1 MNLPKCRAEDYIQW
15 LIASP
20 KVASCTQAANATPG
34 FVAHD
39 SYTRLLERLEPES
52 ETLWQEVKALVC
64 FDSGWLVLDD
74 TTLDKHY
81 AKKMELVT
89 RHWSGKHRA
98 VVQGIN
104 LITLLWTNGEFAI
117 PIDWRIFNKDKD
129 KLSKNDHLW
138 QMLQTARQ
146 RGFQPTA
153 VLWDSWYSSL
163 KNLKLLRSFGWDFFV
178 ALKSNRQVS
187 YDNIGNHAVSEVA
200 MKAGSK
206 HVHLKG
212 YGWVELYKA
221 PANTKEEGWRY
232 FIGTESPKDE
242 AQVQYLRETANQ
254 IEVYHRGLKQECHVE
269 RCQARKE
276 RKQRNHI
283 ALAIRAFVRL
293 EAHRYNTGITRF
305 EAKFSIVREAI
316 RSYLE
321 APLFT
326 LSKPTA

>member
-1 MNLPKCRAEDYIQW
+1 MNPPKCRAEDYIQW

-20 KVASCTQAANATPG
+20 KVASCTQAATSTPG

-39 SYTRLLERLEPES
+39 AYTRLLQRLEPES
-52 ETLWQEVKALVC
+52 ETLWQEVKNLVSL
-64 FDSGWLVLDD
+64 DSGWLVLDD

-89 RHWSGKHRA
+89 RHWSGKHHA

-104 LITLLWTNGEFAI
+104 LITLLWTDGDLAI
-117 PIDWRIFNKDKD
+117 PIDWRVFNKEKD
-129 KLSKNDHLW
+129 QLSKNDHLW
-138 QMLQTARQ
+138 QMLHTARQ

-163 KNLKLLRSFGWDFFV
+163 KNLKLLRSFDWKFFV
-178 ALKSNRQVS
+178 GLKSNRQVS
-187 YDNIGNHAVSEVA
+187 YDKIGNHAVREVA
-200 MKAGSK
+200 MEAGHK

-221 PANTKEEGWRY
+221 PANTKEESWRY
-232 FIGTESPKDE
+232 FIGTEPPKSN
-242 AQVQYLRETANQ
+242 AQVQHLRETANQ

-283 ALAIRAFVRL
+283 ALAIRSFVRL
-293 EAHRYNTGITRF
+293 EVHRYNTGISRF
-305 EAKFSIVREAI
+305 EAKLSIFREAI
-316 RSYLE
+316 RSYLK

-326 LSKPTA
+326 LPKSTA